1 MPPANRRNG
10 SKSAD
15 GPPRI
20 LLVFVSYDFPS
31 AVRRPRGKLMSR
43 YQLRRRDFM
52 ALLGAAAVRP
62 LAAHAQGWPSQ
73 VVRIICPIAA
83 GGGIDAT
90 ARIVAARLSE
100 TWGQEVVVGDKT
112 GGDGTGA
119 AEIVAGC

>member
-1 MPPANRRNG
+1 YFTFISAAMPPANRRNG

-83 GGGIDAT
+83 GGRIGT
-90 ARIVAARLSE
+90 TPRIVRPPLSQTSGPE
-100 TWGQEVVVGDKT
+100 TCVST
-112 GGDGTGA
+112 N
-119 AEIVAGC
+119 